1 MTSDNVFRA
10 LSDPTRREILR
21 LLKDGPKTSGEIA
34 DAFPSSWATISRHLA
49 LLREAQLVIAERSGQ
64 EIHYELNTSVF
75 EDLVQHLIDW
85 VKPTRARAKASLKTR
100 KA

>member
-21 LLKDGPKTSGEIA
+21 LLRDGPKTSGDIA

-49 LLREAQLVIAERSGQ
+49 LLRQAQLVTAERNGQ

-85 VKPTRARAKASLKTR
+85 VRPTRSRAKASLKAR
-100 KA
+100 K